1 MRRDNVQQRP
11 SHDERGA
18 QATRLEISS
27 FGRGYT
33 EQPRYSKVELCKPK
47 HFPQARGGGGSLT
60 TATEQELPSAIE
72 PGVYCM
78 LLRQAP
84 VVAYEAYRSFSQK
97 IDFG

>member
-1 MRRDNVQQRP
+1 MYSNGHLMMNEAHKQLALKFLRSVEVTLNNRATARLNYVNP
-11 SHDERGA
+11 SISH
-18 QATRLEISS
+18 RL
-27 FGRGYT
+27 G
-33 EQPRYSKVELCKPK
+33 
-47 HFPQARGGGGSLT
+47 GGGGSLT